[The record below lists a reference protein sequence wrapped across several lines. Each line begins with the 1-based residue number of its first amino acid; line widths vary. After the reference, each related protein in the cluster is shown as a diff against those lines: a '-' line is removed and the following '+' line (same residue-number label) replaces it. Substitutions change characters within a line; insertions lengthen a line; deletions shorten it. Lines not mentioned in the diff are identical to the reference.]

1 MIVCLLTLA
10 GGTRSY
16 LLSAFAVDA
25 LMTVGVLAMVAH
37 WAGLREPIEAPRHAF
52 IGVLKAKLTSG
63 LLCISAAPRA
73 VVWAIWIRSLAIA
86 VVAHLVLSR
95 VVAVAMILALGMAGG
110 SAGSEVVSRRH
121 LGGEIMSVLAGR
133 FTHGEAGDDEAEY
146 RH

>member
-1 MIVCLLTLA
+1 MLHVRRTRAHWSAGPTMHQVSERWHCAERRRGQAAPGRGKALATPVRLHGSKSTFACRAVVVVIVCLFNLA

-37 WAGLREPIEAPRHAF
+37 WAGLREPIEALRHAF
-52 IGVLKAKLTSG
+52 IGVLKAQLTSG

-73 VVWAIWIRSLAIA
+73 VV
-86 VVAHLVLSR
+86 
-95 VVAVAMILALGMAGG
+95 
-110 SAGSEVVSRRH
+110 
-121 LGGEIMSVLAGR
+121 
-133 FTHGEAGDDEAEY
+133 DDEAEY